1 MSIVKWVF
9 GVGAMATV
17 LAISGASSAWAEST
31 LAIVKKRGELACGVN
46 GSLPAFS
53 YLDDKKERQGFDA
66 EYCRAVAAAVL
77 GDAKKVK
84 FVALPLA
91 KRFDALKSGEVDL
104 LVRHSTISMERTA
117 GGGVRYA
124 AVTFIDGQ
132 AFVVP
137 RKIGVSGLAGLDK
150 KTVCVTKDTPHKL
163 NVETWLNLRGL
174 SATVTAFD
182 DQDKMYEAFF
192 AGKCDG
198 VSQEATILAST
209 VIASGKAG
217 DFLMLPEIISRE
229 PLGPFVRNGD
239 DNWYDIVHWT
249 QNVMVEA
256 EERGL
261 RKATVDE
268 DLASKDPAVRA
279 LLGVEPGEG
288 RPIGLDD
295 KWAYN
300 IIKQVGNYAEVY
312 DRNFGAGSP
321 LKFGRGVNA
330 LWGKGGVMYSL
341 PMH

>member
-1 MSIVKWVF
+1 MRLGRWVY
-9 GVGAMATV
+9 GVSAMAAAF
-17 LAISGASSAWAEST
+17 AISGGAAQAQST
-31 LAIVKKRGELACGVN
+31 LAAVKKRGEITCGVN

-53 YLDDKKERQGFDA
+53 YLDDKKERVGFDA

-84 FVALPLA
+84 FLPLPID
-91 KRFDALKSGEVDL
+91 KRFEALKSGEVDL
-104 LVRHSTISMERTA
+104 LVRHSMISMERTA
-117 GGGVRYA
+117 TAGVRYA
-124 AVTFIDGQ
+124 AITFIDGQ

-137 RKIGVSGLAGLDK
+137 RSAGVSGLAGLDK
-150 KTVCVTKDTPHKL
+150 KAICVTKDSPHKT
-163 NVETWLNLRGL
+163 NVETWFNLRGL
-174 SATVTAFD
+174 SVTATAYD
-182 DQDKMYEAFF
+182 DQDAMYKAFF
-192 AGKCDG
+192 DGKCAG

-209 VIASGKAG
+209 VIATGKAAEY
-217 DFLMLPEIISRE
+217 LMLPEIISRE
-229 PLGPFVRNGD
+229 PLGPYVRNGD
-239 DNWYDIVHWT
+239 DAWYDIVHWT

-261 RKATVDE
+261 RKATIDE
-268 DLASKDPAVRA
+268 DLASKDPAVRG
-279 LLGVEPGEG
+279 LLGVEPGDG
-288 RPIGLDD
+288 KLLGLDD

>member
-1 MSIVKWVF
+1 MGIVKWVF
-9 GVGAMATV
+9 GAMATV
-17 LAISGASSAWAEST
+17 IAISGVSSARAEST
-31 LAIVKKRGELACGVN
+31 LAVVKKRGELLCGVN

-84 FVALPLA
+84 FVALPMA
-91 KRFDALKSGEVDL
+91 KRFDALKSGEIDL
-104 LVRHSTISMERTA
+104 LVRHSMISMERTA
-117 GGGVRYA
+117 GAGVRYA

-150 KTVCVTKDTPHKL
+150 KSICVTKDTPHKL
-163 NVETWLNLRGL
+163 NVETWFNLRGL
-174 SATVTAFD
+174 SVNVTAFD
-182 DQDKMYEAFF
+182 DQDAMYEAFF

-209 VIASGKAG
+209 VIASGKAA
-217 DFLMLPEIISRE
+217 DYLMLPEIISRE
-229 PLGPFVRNGD
+229 PLGPYVRNGD

-261 RKATVDE
+261 RKATVDD

-279 LLGVEPGEG
+279 LLGVEPSDG
-288 RPIGLDD
+288 RLMGLDD

>member
-1 MSIVKWVF
+1 MSIVSWVF
-9 GVGAMATV
+9 GVGAMATA
-17 LAISGASSAWAEST
+17 LAISGPAAQAQST
-31 LAIVKKRGELACGVN
+31 LATVKKRGELVCGVN

-53 YLDDKKERQGFDA
+53 YLDDKKERVGFDA

-84 FVALPLA
+84 FVPLPIA
-91 KRFDALKSGEVDL
+91 KRFEALKSGEIDL
-104 LVRHSTISMERTA
+104 LVRHTIISMDRTA
-117 GGGVRYA
+117 NAGVRYA

-137 RKIGVSGLAGLDK
+137 RSAGVAGLAGLDK
-150 KTVCVTKDTPHKL
+150 KSVCVTKDGPHKT
-163 NVETWLNLRGL
+163 NVETWFNLRGL
-174 SATVTAFD
+174 SVTAMTFD
-182 DQDKMYEAFF
+182 DQDAMYAAFL
-192 AGKCDG
+192 AGKCTG

-209 VIASGKAG
+209 VIASGKAAEY
-217 DFLMLPEIISRE
+217 LMLPEIISRE
-229 PLGPFVRNGD
+229 PLGPYVRNGD
-239 DNWYDIVHWT
+239 DAWYDIVHWT
-249 QNVMVEA
+249 HNVMIEA

-268 DLASKDPAVRA
+268 DLASKDPAVRS
-279 LLGVEPGEG
+279 LLGVQPGDG
-288 RPIGLDD
+288 KLLGLDD

>member
-1 MSIVKWVF
+1 
-9 GVGAMATV
+9 MAAA
-17 LAISGASSAWAEST
+17 LAISGASAQAEST
-31 LAIVKKRGELACGVN
+31 LDTVKKRGELLCGVN
-46 GSLPAFS
+46 GSLAAFS
-53 YLDDKKERQGFDA
+53 YLDDKKERVGFDA

-84 FVALPLA
+84 FVPLPIA
-91 KRFDALKSGEVDL
+91 KRFDALKSGQVDL
-104 LVRHSTISMERTA
+104 LIRHTQISMERTA
-117 GGGVRYA
+117 NTGVRYA

-137 RKIGVSGLAGLDK
+137 RSAGVSGLAGLDK
-150 KTVCVTKDTPHKL
+150 KAICVTKDSPHKG
-163 NVETWLNLRGL
+163 NVETWFNLRGL
-174 SATVTAFD
+174 SVTATPYD
-182 DQDKMYEAFF
+182 DQDAMYKAFF
-192 AGKCDG
+192 DGKCAG

-209 VIASGKAG
+209 VIATGKAAE
-217 DFLMLPEIISRE
+217 FLMLPEIISRE
-229 PLGPFVRNGD
+229 PLGPYVRDGD
-239 DNWYDIVHWT
+239 EGWYDVVHWT
-249 QNVMVEA
+249 HNVMVEA

-261 RKATVDE
+261 RKGTIDD
-268 DLASKDPAVRA
+268 DLNSKDPAVRL

-288 RPIGLDD
+288 KLLGLDD

>member
-1 MSIVKWVF
+1 MGIVKWVF
-9 GVGAMATV
+9 GAMATV
-17 LAISGASSAWAEST
+17 IAISGVSSARAEST
-31 LAIVKKRGELACGVN
+31 LAVVKKRGELLCGVN

-84 FVALPLA
+84 FVALPMA
-91 KRFDALKSGEVDL
+91 KRFDALKSGEIDL
-104 LVRHSTISMERTA
+104 LVRHSMISMERTA
-117 GGGVRYA
+117 GAGVRYA

-150 KTVCVTKDTPHKL
+150 KSICVTKDTPHKL
-163 NVETWLNLRGL
+163 NVETWFNLRGL
-174 SATVTAFD
+174 SVNVTAFD
-182 DQDKMYEAFF
+182 DQDAMYEAFF

-209 VIASGKAG
+209 VIASGKAA
-217 DFLMLPEIISRE
+217 DYLMLPEIISRE
-229 PLGPFVRNGD
+229 PLGPYVRNGD

-261 RKATVDE
+261 RKATVDD

-279 LLGVEPGEG
+279 LLGVEPGDG
-288 RPIGLDD
+288 RLMGLDD

>member
-1 MSIVKWVF
+1 MSIVKWAF
-9 GVGAMATV
+9 GVGAMATA
-17 LAISGASSAWAEST
+17 LAISGVSSARAEST
-31 LAIVKKRGELACGVN
+31 LAIVKKRGELVCGVN

-53 YLDDKKERQGFDA
+53 YLDDKKERVGFDA

-84 FVALPLA
+84 FVALPMA
-91 KRFDALKSGEVDL
+91 KRFDALKSGEIDL

-117 GGGVRYA
+117 GAGVRYA

-150 KTVCVTKDTPHKL
+150 KSICVTKDTPHKL
-163 NVETWLNLRGL
+163 NVETWFNLRGL
-174 SATVTAFD
+174 SVTVTAFD
-182 DQDKMYEAFF
+182 DQDAMYDAFF

-209 VIASGKAG
+209 VIASGKAA

-229 PLGPFVRNGD
+229 PLGPYVRNGD

-249 QNVMVEA
+249 HNVMVEG

-261 RKATVDE
+261 RKATVDD
-268 DLASKDPAVRA
+268 DLASKDPMVRA
-279 LLGVEPGEG
+279 LLGVEPGDG
-288 RPIGLDD
+288 RLMGLDD